1 MNPSLKRAVI
11 TAGLE
16 TIALTGVG
24 RFLPGAAGRRMVFI
38 LHHVRPA
45 TKRHY
50 EPNALLSVTPDF
62 LDAAIREVK
71 DRGYVPV
78 ALEELPNAV
87 ATAEGHERYVAF
99 TLDDGCRDNAEHAA
113 PLFRKHNVPYSL
125 FITKGLVERTH
136 TMWWETAK
144 ELTRICGEFKFDFGS
159 GIETVMCTTTAQKHA
174 AFLRLAEFIESIDEN
189 TAVTR
194 LNDLAVANGI
204 EPSAIVEKQVM
215 DANAL
220 RTLAKEDPLVHF
232 GVHTVSHCN
241 LARVD
246 ADRLEREIVEPIE
259 SIKGWTGRQPR
270 TIAYPYGWK
279 RACTVREASAAS
291 QAGLTVG
298 VTTQPGVVSNAG
310 NNDWM
315 LLPRVSLNGLYQ
327 KRRYVRALLS
337 GIPFRLM

>member
-16 TIALTGVG
+16 TIALTGAG
-24 RFLPGAAGRRMVFI
+24 RFLPGAAGHGMVFT
-38 LHHVRPA
+38 LHHVRPV
-45 TKRHY
+45 TNRQY

-71 DRGYVPV
+71 GRGYIPV
-78 ALEELPNAV
+78 ALDELPNAV
-87 ATAEGHERYVAF
+87 ATAKAGERYVAF

-113 PLFRKHNVPYSL
+113 PVFRKHDVPYML
-125 FITKGLVERTH
+125 FITKGLAERTH
-136 TMWWETAK
+136 TMWWETAE
-144 ELTRICGEFKFDFGS
+144 ELTRLCGQFKFDFGS
-159 GIETVMCTTTAQKHA
+159 GIETVMCATTAQKHV
-174 AFLRLAEFIESIDEN
+174 AFLRLADFIESIDEDA
-189 TAVTR
+189 AVAR
-194 LNDLAVANGI
+194 LNDMAVALGI
-204 EPSAIVEKQVM
+204 DPAAIVDKQVM
-215 DANAL
+215 DVDAL
-220 RTLAKEDPLVHF
+220 RTLAKDPLARF

-259 SIKGWTGRQPR
+259 SIKGWTGMQPQ

-279 RACTVREASAAS
+279 RACTEREASAAR

-298 VTTQPGVVSNAG
+298 VTTQPGVVNDAG
-310 NNDWM
+310 NNDWR

-337 GIPFRLM
+337 GIPFRLI